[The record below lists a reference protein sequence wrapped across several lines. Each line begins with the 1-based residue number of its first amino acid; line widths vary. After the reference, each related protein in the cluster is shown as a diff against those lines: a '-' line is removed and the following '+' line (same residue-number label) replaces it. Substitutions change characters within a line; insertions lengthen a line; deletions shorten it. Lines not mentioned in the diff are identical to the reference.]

1 MSKVQGKVYVI
12 DEDESVRRS
21 FVRLLGAANFLVET
35 FSSVDEFIHASKG
48 PETGCVLMDI
58 RSADVGS
65 EAFRESWA
73 ALKTTLPVIVVS
85 AKDDEFTRECA
96 REMGAVA
103 FFRKP
108 VDDQAILDALSWSV
122 SGMPTKK

>member
-12 DEDESVRRS
+12 DEDESIRRS

-35 FSSVDEFIHASKG
+35 FSAVDEFLGASRQT
-48 PETGCVLMDI
+48 ENACVLMDI

-65 EAFRESWA
+65 LAFRERWA
-73 ALKTTLPVIVVS
+73 ALKSMLPVIVVS

-108 VDDQAILDALSWSV
+108 VDDQAILDALS
-122 SGMPTKK
+122 

>member
-1 MSKVQGKVYVI
+1 MNKVQGKVYVI

-35 FSSVDEFIHASKG
+35 FPSVDEFAGTAKQSQNA
-48 PETGCVLMDI
+48 CVLMDI
-58 RSADVGS
+58 KTKDV
-65 EAFRESWA
+65 RERWA
-73 ALKTTLPVIVVS
+73 ALNTGLPVIVVS

-96 REMGAVA
+96 REIGAVA

-108 VDDQAILDALSWSV
+108 VDDQAILDALSWSL
-122 SGMPTKK
+122 SGVPAGK